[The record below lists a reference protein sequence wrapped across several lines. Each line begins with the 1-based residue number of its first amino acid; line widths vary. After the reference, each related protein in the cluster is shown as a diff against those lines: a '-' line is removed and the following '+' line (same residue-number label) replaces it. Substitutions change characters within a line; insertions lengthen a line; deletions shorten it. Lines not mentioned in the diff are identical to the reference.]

1 MEENKIKLTNEQ
13 ILEKQIQLEKSEMQL
28 EIADIN
34 LKHFDRMIKNEF
46 PQRSAQLERNN
57 LKKQIDM
64 LKHNVVALK
73 EQIDSGEM

>member
-1 MEENKIKLTNEQ
+1 MENKIKLTDAQ

-28 EIADIN
+28 EIAEIN
-34 LKHFDRMIKNEF
+34 LEHFDRMIKSNF
-46 PQRSAQLERNN
+46 PIRSAQVEMNN

-64 LKHNVVALK
+64 VRHNVRALQ